1 MNILTITL
9 VLSHFLTNGQQEMA
23 KFNKILQKLQP
34 YTGPSEYVT
43 DKYSPEDMYKEV
55 SEDSL
60 QLSPEDVAKIHNA
73 ESTMGQN
80 QQNDRSSASGNF
92 HLIDSTRNRT
102 INELKQQ
109 GIDELPVNPDR
120 RDALLMKALIN
131 RNENSLLNSSKGPKE
146 PNLENLYL
154 THKYGTSGALNALN
168 TPYSD
173 ESKAKFKSVKA
184 NLEKA
189 QPKKKKTQD
198 GAKDLL
204 DLLKDD

>member
-1 MNILTITL
+1 
-9 VLSHFLTNGQQEMA
+9 MA
-23 KFNKILQKLQP
+23 NFSRTLQKLQP
-34 YTGPSEYVT
+34 YKGPSEYVT

-55 SEDSL
+55 SDASE

-80 QQNDRSSASGNF
+80 QQNEHSSASGNF
-92 HLIDSTRNRT
+92 HMIDSTRNRT
-102 INELKQQ
+102 LNELKDQ
-109 GIDELPVNPDR
+109 GIDELPINPDR

-131 RNENSLLNSSKGPKE
+131 RNENSLLNSSNGPKE
-146 PNLENLYL
+146 PTLENLYL
-154 THKYGTSGALNALN
+154 AHKYGTSGALNALN
-168 TPYSD
+168 TPYKE

-204 DLLKDD
+204 DLLKED